1 MHVNMEIIVP
11 TYVYYVNMDMVPHK
25 YMCVYVHMRVC
36 VYICRYVQSEKK
48 KKIILITSPIP
59 MPNTKRPMT
68 ITGKSGANAVTRAP
82 TKYNT
87 AAKINSL
94 FLPLVQIHHINFIKT
109 WQISQI
115 LNVQLTM

>member
-1 MHVNMEIIVP
+1 MSISV
-11 TYVYYVNMDMVPHK
+11 DM
-25 YMCVYVHMRVC
+25 YRV
-36 VYICRYVQSEKK
+36 KK
-48 KKIILITSPIP
+48 NKIKFILITSPIP

-94 FLPLVQIHHINFIKT
+94 LLPLVQIHHINFIKT

-115 LNVQLTM
+115 LNV